1 MREIDDNLELLR
13 FELKFLEDGGYGRS
27 PRTPWRPSYVFED
40 SPTCLN
46 FDDASRPHPCN
57 ECFLMRFV
65 PKDRQEEGVPCRFIP
80 LTEKGETV
88 EDFYRCGTQIE
99 MEEALKSWLRKE
111 ISRIE
116 AQQMS
121 RLQPSNPRLPEA
133 LRNWKASFS

>member
-1 MREIDDNLELLR
+1 
-13 FELKFLEDGGYGRS
+13 
-27 PRTPWRPSYVFED
+27 
-40 SPTCLN
+40 
-46 FDDASRPHPCN
+46 
-57 ECFLMRFV
+57 MRFV

>member
-1 MREIDDNLELLR
+1 MAEIDETLELLR

-27 PRTPWRPSYVFED
+27 PRTPWRPSNAFED

-57 ECFLMRFV
+57 ECLLMQFV
-65 PKDRQEEGVPCRFIP
+65 PKERQDEGVPCRFIP

-88 EDFYRCGTQIE
+88 QDFYCSGTQIE
-99 MEEALKSWLRKE
+99 LEEALKAWLRKE

-116 AQQMS
+116 ARQMS
-121 RLQPSNPRLPEA
+121 RPKSSGSLTA
-133 LRNWKASFS
+133 